1 MRLKQDLLSLRSS
14 KKHLSEIHRRGR
26 SEWEAGLRAC
36 QSGLPIRLVMDIS
49 EEENIVREA
58 IEDCRLPSDV
68 NASERDHEGHRDY
81 EDHRDYEGHRAHK
94 RQRTLRSYRG
104 HRGHSCSNKS
114 NNNFL
119 P

>member
-1 MRLKQDLLSLRSS
+1 MRSS

-58 IEDCRLPSDV
+58 IEDCGLPPDV